1 MKQLKN
7 HVREIREVTNRKKL
21 KKIKKGVYQSTVSV
35 LALGM
40 LMLSGC
46 ATNQVATP
54 PRSNEPLYAL
64 DTVAVQTSQ
73 NIQTLTEIKTAEL
86 HKTADGKQWQ
96 SFMFNLQ
103 SIPVNFEQKTTF
115 HFVGTA
121 QEALKGIADLA
132 GYQASFIGNPP
143 AQPIMVTIDLNNQS
157 LVEGLRDLNAQLN
170 NKAIIQLAPT
180 AKLVTMSFGA

>member
-1 MKQLKN
+1 MKQPE
-7 HVREIREVTNRKKL
+7 HVREDVKKVEKV
-21 KKIKKGVYQSTVSV
+21 KKALCQSTVGV
-35 LALGM
+35 LAFGM
-40 LMLSGC
+40 FMLSGC
-46 ATNQVATP
+46 AVNQADTP

-73 NIQTLTEIKTAEL
+73 NIQTLTEIKTTEL
-86 HKTADGKQWQ
+86 HKHADDKQWQ

-132 GYQASFIGNPP
+132 GYQASFVGNPP
-143 AQPIMVTIDLNNQS
+143 AQPIMVTLDLKNQS

-180 AKLVTMSFGA
+180 AKLVTMSFGV

>member
-7 HVREIREVTNRKKL
+7 HVREIKEVTNKK

-86 HKTADGKQWQ
+86 HKTADDKQWQ

-103 SIPVNFEQKTTF
+103 SIPVNFEQKATF

-121 QEALKGIADLA
+121 QEALKGIADLS

-143 AQPIMVTIDLNNQS
+143 AQPIMVTLDLNNQS